1 MLPLDKRLPGI
12 LIELKAGKD
21 CREEQLS
28 DLAKAALNQIDD
40 RQYYVEMN
48 AQGVQGILMYGIAF
62 SGKDVCIKAE
72 SVKGV

>member
-1 MLPLDKRLPGI
+1 M
-12 LIELKAGKD
+12 
-21 CREEQLS
+21 
-28 DLAKAALNQIDD
+28 NQIDD